1 MDEKNSGSDDLSML
15 MSVNALQY
23 SPPIDGSLVN
33 SRQYKKYNFSPLNY
47 TNGGAPEIVI
57 NSGSDYIWGP
67 TSAIQITLETANDV
81 TLSKAGVFGL
91 INEFDWTHR
100 SGDQIDR
107 VRNVNSLVQTLIN
120 YEEGSDYAG
129 YAKMFGVEEK
139 TGVATPKTFILPMSL
154 LSGAWAQKVLI
165 PADMVAGSK
174 LKIQLESLVRAF
186 QGAPGATQITGVQLL
201 LDSYDLFDAA
211 KKALMSQSA
220 NVRTQGLQFSYHSWA
235 QTNKT
240 FTAGTYDLD
249 INLSAA
255 KTILLLAKT
264 RTTAALA
271 DQAADS
277 IQSEPYAYK
286 SWRVRLGSNTNPQHE
301 VTNTAEAY
309 FLTQNAFG
317 NKHNQD
323 LHSSHRVSS
332 GTTYADYTGDFGKAV
347 VCISLEKNA
356 VTSLSGEATN
366 NSRLLNIS
374 GEFEAAAN
382 RQMDVWVK
390 HLRIANVMRD
400 NVVIDK

>member
-1 MDEKNSGSDDLSML
+1 MDEKSGSDDLSML

-67 TSAIQITLETANDV
+67 TSAIQLTIKTAASA
-81 TLSKAGVFGL
+81 TLSGAGAFNL

-120 YEEGSDYAG
+120 YEEGVDYVG
-129 YAKMFGVEEK
+129 YGGMFGL
-139 TGVATPKTFILPMSL
+139 GVATGIASEKTFSLPMSL

-186 QGAPGATQITGVQLL
+186 VGAPGDTEITGVQLL

-240 FTAGTYDLD
+240 FTSTGYDLD

-255 KTILLLAKT
+255 KTIMLLAKT

-271 DQAADS
+271 NPASDS
-277 IQSEPYAYK
+277 ISSEDYPYS

-301 VTNTAEAY
+301 VTNKAEAY

-317 NKHNQD
+317 NRHNQD

-332 GTTYADYTGDFGKAV
+332 GTTYAQYTGGDGKAV
-347 VCISLEKNA
+347 VCISLEKNS

-374 GEFEAAAN
+374 GEFAGAVG

-390 HLRIANVMRD
+390 HLRVANVMRD